1 MIDLMV
7 KITVVL
13 SSASGEAD
21 GSENLIQKA
30 IDAVKSFFESVGDFF
45 LGLLPGI
52 EPFEPLTVPVLF
64 NDIISALNYFLPMGT
79 IFTLFALTCMITLVR
94 IAFACYL
101 TFKDLFSSGAQKIF
115 SLLGFFF
122 K

>member
-7 KITVVL
+7 KITAVL
-13 SSASGEAD
+13 ASASGEAD

-30 IDAVKSFFESVGDFF
+30 INAVKSFFESIGDFF
-45 LGLLPGI
+45 LSLLPGI
-52 EPFEPLTVPVLF
+52 DPFEPLTVPELF
-64 NDIISALNYFLPMGT
+64 DDIISALNYFLPMGT